1 MIVAL
6 ELLLI
11 AAVVALNVDVVA
23 LAATVTDAGTV
34 SVGLVFDRV
43 TLAPP
48 VGAGCVKVTVQE
60 LEAFG
65 PRLAGLQDNDDIN
78 TGATRLTVELAE
90 VLL

>member
-1 MIVAL
+1 M
-6 ELLLI
+6 LLI
-11 AAVVALNVDVVA
+11 AAVVALNAAVVA
-23 LAATVTDAGTV
+23 LAATMTEVGTV
-34 SVGLVFDRV
+34 SVGLLFANE

-48 VGAGCVKVTVQE
+48 AGAGCVKVTVQE

-90 VLL
+90 LLL